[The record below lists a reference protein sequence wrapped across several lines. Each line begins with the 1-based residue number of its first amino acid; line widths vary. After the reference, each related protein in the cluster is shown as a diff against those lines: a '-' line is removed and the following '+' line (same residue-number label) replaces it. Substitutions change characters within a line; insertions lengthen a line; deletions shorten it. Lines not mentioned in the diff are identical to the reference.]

1 LPLFFSPYVLF
12 FSTTHAQ
19 SFRGKI
25 VGTVTD
31 QNGAVLVGAKVT
43 AKNVGTALE
52 RTTITDT
59 EGNFSIPELPIG
71 NYVVS
76 VEQTGFQSRT
86 VTDVTVEVAVVN
98 EGLMFRWLSQALI
111 TP

>member
-1 LPLFFSPYVLF
+1 MFCANPQTYCFRPTRLAVVFLTICFV
-12 FSTTHAQ
+12 FSTAHAQ

-86 VTDVTVEVAVVN
+86 VTDVTV
-98 EGLMFRWLSQALI
+98 
-111 TP
+111 